1 MGGKWILTHA
11 VSSCLAGIY
20 RAPDAPLHQH
30 FHGPGVCACVCVCV
44 RLRVCSCLYVCVQ
57 CYRPGL
63 CVYACVPVCMR
74 VYTALNGAL
83 ASSAC
88 AHASACVCRSGRK
101 LVCPCVQ
108 FMVVRQCVCN
118 VYVSCMYDARTH
130 TLTHTQVSKF
140 QGKVVPESKPLQIDP
155 EVFDSGRTRSL
166 VTEHILS
173 LLRASRCRL
182 TPQWSRLRSP
192 CVLE

>member
-1 MGGKWILTHA
+1 MKLENWRGFRGLPTWAGNGFSPMLYHLVWQVSIVLLMHLFISIFMG
-11 VSSCLAGIY
+11 
-20 RAPDAPLHQH
+20 Q
-30 FHGPGVCACVCVCV
+30 VCV
-44 RLRVCSCLYVCVQ
+44 RVCV
-57 CYRPGL
+57 
-63 CVYACVPVCMR
+63 CVYACVCVRVCM
-74 VYTALNGAL
+74 
-83 ASSAC
+83 
-88 AHASACVCRSGRK
+88 
-101 LVCPCVQ
+101 CPCVQ